1 MATSGIADVLIIGS
15 GASGGPFA
23 WSLSQ
28 VPGIRIVCLEQG
40 DWVAPPSD
48 PREEG
53 DGERERL
60 VTPPPREGVRHFAN
74 GYPYDHSE
82 SYWQPILGNAV
93 GGATVHYAALWARLR
108 PSDFVAGSL
117 SGAGDDW
124 PIDYWD
130 LAPYYDS
137 NDRKVGVSGVP
148 GNPAYPPKPV
158 DLMPPHALSRAG
170 EILSRGFD
178 RLGWHW
184 WPGERAVVTAAHGGR
199 RPCPRN
205 CESCHRGCP
214 REAKNSSDVVHWPEA
229 IRNGVVLKTRARV
242 REITVDTAGLASGAL
257 YHDADGRLAEQ
268 RARVVVVACNGI
280 GTPRLLLNSQSR
292 YFPQGLANGSGLVGK
307 GLMGHPKATVV
318 GSFDY
323 EELAARVPAGVYL
336 TSDEFSDSADGRG
349 FARGFWILSGAYRGP
364 IEAALGAPPES
375 IASAAPPELA
385 AGRPSGQE
393 VPWGAAHHAA
403 LRERMRQSVAMMM
416 YCDELPEDFN
426 RVELDPVLTDDA
438 GIPAPRLFYRRG
450 ENTQRMLDFGMERCR
465 EVMEAAGATGIVSAE
480 KVAPAPGHYLGTA
493 RMGTDP
499 DRSVVDRWGRAHDVR
514 NLFVIDGSVFTTAG
528 SCVPTST
535 IQAIALRTADYVKSN
550 ARDLLARESAA

>member
-1 MATSGIADVLIIGS
+1 MATADIADVLIIGS

-28 VPGIRIVCLEQG
+28 VPGIKVVCLEQG
-40 DWVAPPSD
+40 DWAARPPAS
-48 PREEG
+48 REQG
-53 DGERERL
+53 DGERRRL
-60 VTPPPREGVRHFAN
+60 VTPPPRDGIRHFAN
-74 GYPYDHSE
+74 GYPYDHSA

-117 SGAGDDW
+117 SGVGEDW

-137 NDRKVGVSGVP
+137 NDRRVGVSGVP

-158 DLMPPHALSRAG
+158 DLMPPHPLNKSG
-170 EILSRGFD
+170 EVLARGFD

-184 WPGERAVVTAAHGGR
+184 WPGERAVVSAPHGGR
-199 RPCPRN
+199 QPCPRN
-205 CESCHRGCP
+205 CESCHQGCP

-229 IRNGVVLKTRARV
+229 LRNGVVLKTRARV
-242 REITVDTAGLASGAL
+242 REITVDGDGLASGAL
-257 YHDADGRLAEQ
+257 YHDAAGRLTEQ
-268 RARVVVVACNGI
+268 RARLVVVACNGI
-280 GTPRLLLNSQSR
+280 GTPRLLLNSRSR
-292 YFPQGLANGSGLVGK
+292 YFPHGLANGSGLVGK

-323 EELAARVPAGVYL
+323 EDLATPVPASTFL

-364 IEAALGAPPES
+364 IEAALGANPES
-375 IASAAPPELA
+375 IASAGPPELA
-385 AGRPSGQE
+385 ASRASGRE

-403 LRERMRQSVAMMM
+403 LRERLEQTVAVMM

-438 GIPAPRLFYRRG
+438 GIPAPKLFYRRG
-450 ENTQRMLDFGMERCR
+450 ENTQKMLDYGMERCR
-465 EVMEAAGATGIVSAE
+465 EVLEAAGATQIVSAE

-499 DRSVVDRWGRAHDVR
+499 DRSVVDPWGRAHDVR
-514 NLFVIDGSVFTTAG
+514 NLFVIDGSVFTTAAA
-528 SCVPTST
+528 CVPTST
-535 IQAIALRTADYVKSN
+535 IQAIALRTADYVKRNSQ
-550 ARDLLARESAA
+550 DLLA